1 MILNVFFLILIKM
14 KKEKKNEKDEV
25 SLLILWEENFFYIS
39 CNLIIQDFV
48 ALISLII
55 IYNSGLYIKYSEN
68 IFMLIYL
75 SIFLLSIL
83 TFGFEGKTCFY
94 IFIYILQLVGII
106 LFNFPLAKH
115 NLFHICFYI
124 YLFSLLYDSVLIF
137 YSIKSDEPSFPYL
150 FLITFISI
158 FILFGIFNIFYWD
171 LYYFIGVLLSIF
183 NIYSFLLS
191 YCILDY
197 LNMIY
202 DDSVYNNF
210 VLIRCLQ
217 LFPIGSLLF
226 YFGIFFIAM
235 IFVIGRYHINLCS
248 DKDCCEKCKAL
259 IFLPI
264 FYIFL
269 IFIYGSIRYYL
280 NYL

>member
-14 KKEKKNEKDEV
+14 KKEKKNEKVEV
-25 SLLILWEENFFYIS
+25 SLLILWKKNLFYIF
-39 CNLIIQDFV
+39 CNLGIQDF
-48 ALISLII
+48 LGFISLII
-55 IYNSGLYIKYSEN
+55 IYNSGLYLKYSEN

-83 TFGFEGKTCFY
+83 TFGFEGNNCFY
-94 IFIYILQLVGII
+94 VLIYILQILGII
-106 LFNFPLAKH
+106 LFNFPLSKH
-115 NLFHICFYI
+115 NLFHVCFYM
-124 YLFSLLYDSVLIF
+124 YLFSFSYDIVLMF
-137 YSIKSDEPSFPYL
+137 YSYFSSKPTFPYL